1 MAKAALEVGWAVFKN
16 TAGNFIARKITG
28 KNIDD
33 LIKQFG
39 KSISRHITKKAA
51 DEAVKANMFKASRK
65 ATPQRTKKIETV
77 AERQKRIREAREAK
91 KVRDKKT
98 KEDRAAKK
106 AADKKR
112 AEEKKAAAKKK
123 AEEKAKKKRQQE
135 AKEKRKQEQ
144 KEQKDIADVE
154 AGTKVPVKGS
164 GKSTYSRREA
174 TKPRGTETL
183 VTRQKVSKDP
193 KTGKLRGGQFPK
205 RKEAGAPGSKTRRAS
220 EARVRARRDKK
231 VLPWIIGGG
240 AAGIGATGAIIAA
253 RDKDLPAGYGKGPR
267 PAPDAVSVRAVGL
280 PTGAAAARLRV
291 QKKASEKAEKQ
302 PSEKKDPLTNDEIG
316 RHFQRI
322 EKLIVSQERG
332 GGFDTVIYDGK
343 EYDNWKEYDK
353 AWRDKNKGRKRP
365 EDPVKR
371 VIKKI
376 KKNITGKKGG
386 GRVSSRPA
394 KVMKQYVKGGSV
406 RKPKRI

>member
-51 DEAVKANMFKASRK
+51 DKAVKANMFKASRK
-65 ATPQRTKKIETV
+65 ATPQRTKKIETS
-77 AERQKRIREAREAK
+77 AERQKRIKEAREAK
-91 KVRDKKT
+91 KARDKKT

-112 AEEKKAAAKKK
+112 AEEKRAAAKKK
-123 AEEKAKKKRQQE
+123 ADEKARKKRQQE

-154 AGTKVPVKGS
+154 AGTKVPVKGA
-164 GKSTYSRREA
+164 GKSPYSRREA
-174 TKPRGTETL
+174 TKPKETETR
-183 VTRQKVSKDP
+183 VTRPKGSKDP
-193 KTGKLRGGQFPK
+193 KTGEPRGGQFPK
-205 RKEAGAPGSKTRRAS
+205 SKEAGAPGSKTRRVS
-220 EARVRARRDKK
+220 EARVKARRDKE
-231 VLPWIIGGG
+231 VLPYIIGGG
-240 AAGIGATGAIIAA
+240 AAAIGATGAIIAG
-253 RDKDLPAGYGKGPR
+253 RDKDSPASYGKGPR
-267 PAPDAVSVRAVGL
+267 PAPDAVSAAKAAGL
-280 PTGAAAARLRV
+280 PKGSAAVAAAAA
-291 QKKASEKAEKQ
+291 KKEETQKQ
-302 PSEKKDPLTNDEIG
+302 PPEKRDPLTNDEIG
-316 RHFQRI
+316 THFQRI
-322 EKLIVSQERG
+322 NKLIVSQERG
-332 GGFDTVIYDGK
+332 AGLDTVTYDGK
-343 EYDNWKEYDK
+343 EYDNWKDYDK
-353 AWRDKNKGRKRP
+353 AWREKNKGRERP

-376 KKNITGKKGG
+376 KRKITGKKGG